1 MLRLSSTAVCVVTRS
16 YRGSPHTCTL
26 CHLWCPLVRVSRAFL
41 GVAVVK
47 RVQIIVMLF
56 LGSALVHGLGFI
68 GFITVYLTIGIAQPG
83 QLEACAMALASFPCM
98 FASATGCVCE
108 SFGALAS
115 SAPPGWGRAR
125 RPCTQ
130 VARVWF
136 TAIWARPVCPSAE
149 VLHGRV
155 DYGWGF
161 SCGRLASFVNP
172 GAAPVCVGLA
182 GIGIL
187 PSAEGAVR
195 AWTRRVG

>member
-1 MLRLSSTAVCVVTRS
+1 M
-16 YRGSPHTCTL
+16 
-26 CHLWCPLVRVSRAFL
+26 
-41 GVAVVK
+41 VK
-47 RVQIIVMLF
+47 RVHILIVLF
-56 LGSALVHGLGFI
+56 LGSALVRIVGFNGSI
-68 GFITVYLTIGIAQPG
+68 SVFRTVSIAQPG
-83 QLEACAMALASFPCM
+83 ELEASAMALAPFPCM
-98 FASATGCVCE
+98 SASATGCVSE
-108 SFGALAS
+108 PFGALAS

-130 VARVWF
+130 VARVCF
-136 TAIWARPVCPSAE
+136 TAIWTRPVCPSAE

-195 AWTRRVG
+195 AWTCRVG